1 MVCKIISS
9 RKTSRMVF
17 LEVDDGEYWGLKKIS
32 VEDFDFA
39 KSFRNNELLGMV
51 SRWTTGRDFHD
62 SVKATPF
69 VDPMI
74 SYSL

>member
-9 RKTSRMVF
+9 RKTAKTVF

-32 VEDFDFA
+32 VKDFDFA

-51 SRWTTGRDFHD
+51 SRWTTDRDFND
-62 SVKATPF
+62 SAKATPF